1 MSENIISFEK
11 PTIESIY
18 KQAFKTMLDQIVVCI
33 ANTVIFFIVCFLL
46 GITIIGLLAI
56 PAVIGGYTESLIR
69 AARGDKV
76 GIGDF
81 FKAGLNKFGT
91 LLGAGIL
98 FILGVGIGLIC
109 FIIPGIYLMVRW
121 FFVTYLIVDK
131 DIGVS
136 EAFQKSG
143 EMVSNIFWEVLAVF
157 IINAVIES
165 IGCSSIGV
173 GAILTT
179 PFILLV
185 SAHYYLGLSQEETVQ
200 QIPEEQDNSENA
212 PE

>member
-1 MSENIISFEK
+1 MSENIISLEK

-18 KQAFKTMLDQIVVCI
+18 KQGFQSILDHIVICI

-46 GITIIGLLAI
+46 GITVIGLLAI
-56 PAVIGGYTESLIR
+56 PAMIGGYTESLIR

-81 FKAGLNKFGT
+81 FKAGFNKFGT
-91 LLGAGIL
+91 LLGSEIL
-98 FILGVGIGLIC
+98 FILGVGIGLIF

-131 DIGVS
+131 DLGVF
-136 EAFQKSG
+136 EAFQQSG
-143 EMVSNIFWEVLAVF
+143 EMVSKIFWEVLAVF
-157 IINAVIES
+157 IINAVIQS
-165 IGCSSIGV
+165 IGCTTGV
-173 GAILTT
+173 GAILST

-185 SAHYYLGLSQEETVQ
+185 SAHYYLGLSQEETIQ
-200 QIPEEQDNSENA
+200 SDQEAQDDSNNA

>member
-1 MSENIISFEK
+1 MPDNMTTLER

-18 KQAFKTMLDQIVVCI
+18 KQGFQSILDHIVICI

-46 GITIIGLLAI
+46 GITVIGLLAI
-56 PAVIGGYTESLIR
+56 PAMIGGYTESLIR

-81 FKAGLNKFGT
+81 
-91 LLGAGIL
+91 LGAGIL
-98 FILGVGIGLIC
+98 FLLGVGIGLIF

-136 EAFQKSG
+136 EAFQQSG
-143 EMVSNIFWEVLAVF
+143 EMISNIFWEVLAVF
-157 IINAVIES
+157 IINAIIES
-165 IGCSSIGV
+165 IGCSIGV

-179 PFILLV
+179 PFIILV
-185 SAHYYLGLSQEETVQ
+185 SAHYYLGLSQGETVQ
-200 QIPEEQDNSENA
+200 PDQEAQDDSNNASE
-212 PE
+212 

>member
-1 MSENIISFEK
+1 MSDNIISLEK

-18 KQAFKTMLDQIVVCI
+18 KQTFKIMLAQIVVCI
-33 ANTVIFFIVCFLL
+33 ANTVIFLIACAFL
-46 GITIIGLLAI
+46 GITIIGILAI
-56 PAVIGGYTESLIR
+56 PAVIGGYTESMIR
-69 AARGDKV
+69 TARGNKV

-81 FKAGLNKFGT
+81 FKVGFNKFGK

-98 FILGVGIGLIC
+98 FLLGVGIGLVC

-121 FFVTYLIVDK
+121 FFVIYLIVDK
-131 DIGVS
+131 DLGVS

-157 IINAVIES
+157 IINAVIQS
-165 IGCSSIGV
+165 IGCTIAV

-179 PFILLV
+179 PFIILV

-200 QIPEEQDNSENA
+200 PTPEEQEDANNA

>member
-1 MSENIISFEK
+1 MTTLER

-18 KQAFKTMLDQIVVCI
+18 KQGFQSILDHIVICI
-33 ANTVIFFIVCFLL
+33 VNTVIFFIVCFLL
-46 GITIIGLLAI
+46 GITVIGLLAI
-56 PAVIGGYTESLIR
+56 PAMIGGYTESLIR

-81 FKAGLNKFGT
+81 FKVGFNKLGT
-91 LLGAGIL
+91 LLGSGIL

-121 FFVTYLIVDK
+121 FFVSYLIVDK
-131 DIGVS
+131 GVGVS
-136 EAFQKSG
+136 EAFEKSG

-165 IGCSSIGV
+165 IGCSIGV

-185 SAHYYLGLSQEETVQ
+185 SAHYYLGLSKEETVQ
-200 QIPEEQDNSENA
+200 PTLEEQDDAKNESE
-212 PE
+212 

>member
-1 MSENIISFEK
+1 MI
-11 PTIESIY
+11 
-18 KQAFKTMLDQIVVCI
+18 
-33 ANTVIFFIVCFLL
+33 
-46 GITIIGLLAI
+46 
-56 PAVIGGYTESLIR
+56 
-69 AARGDKV
+69 
-76 GIGDF
+76 
-81 FKAGLNKFGT
+81 
-91 LLGAGIL
+91 
-98 FILGVGIGLIC
+98 
-109 FIIPGIYLMVRW
+109 RW

-136 EAFQKSG
+136 EAFQQSG
-143 EMVSNIFWEVLAVF
+143 EMVSGMFWEVLAVF
-157 IINAVIES
+157 ILNMVIQT
-165 IGCSSIGV
+165 IGCSIGV

>member
-46 GITIIGLLAI
+46 GITIIGLFAI

-131 DIGVS
+131 DLGVS
-136 EAFQKSG
+136 EAFQQSG

-165 IGCSSIGV
+165 IGCSIGV

-179 PFILLV
+179 PFIILV
-185 SAHYYLGLSQEETVQ
+185 SAHYYLGLSQGEMVQ
-200 QIPEEQDNSENA
+200 PDQEAQDDSNNA

>member
-46 GITIIGLLAI
+46 GITVIGLLAI

-69 AARGDKV
+69 VARGDKV

-131 DIGVS
+131 DLGVS
-136 EAFQKSG
+136 EAFQQSG

-165 IGCSSIGV
+165 IGCSIGV

-185 SAHYYLGLSQEETVQ
+185 SAHYYLGLSKEETVQ
-200 QIPEEQDNSENA
+200 PTLEEQDDAKNESE
-212 PE
+212 

>member
-1 MSENIISFEK
+1 MSENITVPEK

-18 KQAFKTMLDQIVVCI
+18 KQAFKTMLAQIVVCI

-81 FKAGLNKFGT
+81 FKVGFNKFGT

-98 FILGVGIGLIC
+98 FLLGVGIGLIC

-121 FFVTYLIVDK
+121 FFITYLIVDK
-131 DIGVS
+131 DLGVS

-157 IINAVIES
+157 IINAVIQS
-165 IGCSSIGV
+165 IGCTIAV

-200 QIPEEQDNSENA
+200 PTPEEQDNTKNT

>member
-1 MSENIISFEK
+1 MSENIILFEK

-131 DIGVS
+131 DLGVS
-136 EAFQKSG
+136 GAFQQSG

-157 IINAVIES
+157 IINAVIQS
-165 IGCSSIGV
+165 IGCTIAV

-185 SAHYYLGLSQEETVQ
+185 STHYYLGLSQKETVQ
-200 QIPEEQDNSENA
+200 QIPEEQENTKNT

>member
-1 MSENIISFEK
+1 MSENIIPLEK

-18 KQAFKTMLDQIVVCI
+18 KQGFQTMLDQIVVII
-33 ANTVIFFIVCFLL
+33 ANSVIFLIACAVL
-46 GITIIGLLAI
+46 GITIIGIIAI
-56 PAVIGGYTESLIR
+56 PAVIGGFTESLIR
-69 AARGDKV
+69 AARGNKV
-76 GIGDF
+76 EIGDF
-81 FKAGLNKFGT
+81 FKAGFNKFGT

-98 FILGVGIGLIC
+98 FMLGVGIGLIC
-109 FIIPGIYLMVRW
+109 LIIPGIYLMVRW
-121 FFVTYLIVDK
+121 FFVSYLIVDK
-131 DIGVS
+131 GVGVS
-136 EAFQKSG
+136 EAFEKSG

-157 IINAVIES
+157 IINAFIQS
-165 IGCSSIGV
+165 IGCTIAV

-200 QIPEEQDNSENA
+200 QISEEQDNTKNT

>member
-1 MSENIISFEK
+1 MPDNMTTLENS
-11 PTIESIY
+11 TIESIY
-18 KQAFKTMLDQIVVCI
+18 KQGFQSILDHIVICI
-33 ANTVIFFIVCFLL
+33 VNTVIFFIVCFLL
-46 GITIIGLLAI
+46 GITVIGLLAI

-76 GIGDF
+76 EIGDF
-81 FKAGLNKFGT
+81 FKAGFNKFGT

-98 FILGVGIGLIC
+98 FLLGVGIGLIC
-109 FIIPGIYLMVRW
+109 AIIPGIYLMIRW

-165 IGCSSIGV
+165 IGCSIGV

-179 PFILLV
+179 PFIILV
-185 SAHYYLGLSQEETVQ
+185 SAHYYLGLSQGEMVQ
-200 QIPEEQDNSENA
+200 PDQEAQDDSNNA

>member
-1 MSENIISFEK
+1 MPDNMTTLENS
-11 PTIESIY
+11 TIESIY
-18 KQAFKTMLDQIVVCI
+18 KQGFQSILDHIVICI
-33 ANTVIFFIVCFLL
+33 VNTVIFFIVCFLL
-46 GITIIGLLAI
+46 GITVIGLLAI
-56 PAVIGGYTESLIR
+56 PAMIGGYTESLIR

-81 FKAGLNKFGT
+81 FKAGFNKFGT

-98 FILGVGIGLIC
+98 FLLGVGIGLIC
-109 FIIPGIYLMVRW
+109 AIIPGIYLMIRW

-165 IGCSSIGV
+165 IGCSIGV

-185 SAHYYLGLSQEETVQ
+185 SAHYYLGLSQEDTVQ
-200 QIPEEQDNSENA
+200 PDQEAHDDSKNA

>member
-46 GITIIGLLAI
+46 GVTIIGLLAI
-56 PAVIGGYTESLIR
+56 PAVLGGYTESLIR

-131 DIGVS
+131 DLGVS
-136 EAFQKSG
+136 EAFQQSG

-157 IINAVIES
+157 IINAFIQS
-165 IGCSSIGV
+165 IGCTIAV

-185 SAHYYLGLSQEETVQ
+185 STHYYLGLSQEETVQ
-200 QIPEEQDNSENA
+200 QISEEQDNTKNT